1 MSTPIPD
8 SSTNREAV
16 FFYEAFAEEADAIQ
30 RYLTGNLD
38 AGFDWRTIQEAEHDE
53 PPARV
58 ISIRTQSAIPPAWAN
73 KLAGILTRSTGY
85 DHIRDY
91 RRETGVCVPAGY
103 LPDYCTRAVAEQAA
117 LLWMALLRRLPAQLE
132 QFGTF
137 RRDGLTGT
145 ECAGRTMLVVGV
157 GRIGREVVRI
167 GEGLGM
173 RVLGVDIDRKHDG
186 VEYVGIEDGLPL
198 GDVIVCAM
206 NLTDENIG
214 YFDLARLGRVKP
226 GVIFV
231 NVTRG
236 ELAPVAGLLT
246 LLDTGHLGGIG
257 LDVYEREKDLAVAL
271 RAGLATPEAGPV
283 VATLELSRREN
294 VILTPHNAFN
304 TAEAVERKATQSVES
319 IRRFSLDDA
328 FPNPVPE

>member
-1 MSTPIPD
+1 MPTPIPD
-8 SSTNREAV
+8 SSTDREAV
-16 FFYEAFAEEADAIQ
+16 FFYEAFAEEADAI
-30 RYLTGNLD
+30 RRHLPDDLD
-38 AGFDWRTIQEAEHDE
+38 AGFDWRTIQEAEHAE

-58 ISIRTQSAIPPAWAN
+58 ISIRTQSAIPPAWAD

-132 QFGTF
+132 QFDTF
-137 RRDGLTGT
+137 HRDGLTGT
-145 ECAGRTMLVVGV
+145 ECAGRTLLVVGV

-173 RVLGVDIDRKHDG
+173 RVLGVDIDRKHDD
-186 VEYVGIEDGLPL
+186 VEYVSIDKGLPL

-206 NLTDENIG
+206 NLTDENVG
-214 YFDLARLGRVKP
+214 YFDRARLSRATP
-226 GVIFV
+226 GLVFV

-236 ELAPVAGLLT
+236 ELAPTVDLLT
-246 LLDTGHLGGIG
+246 LLDAGHLGGIG
-257 LDVYEREKDLAVAL
+257 LDVYECEKDLAVAL
-271 RAGLATPEAGPV
+271 RAGRAPPEAV
-283 VATLELSRREN
+283 AVAATLELSRREN

-304 TAEAVERKATQSVES
+304 TAEAVERKAAQSVES
-319 IRRFSLDDA
+319 IIRFSLDGT